1 MKEESKKREFEKQ
14 KDQVDSWNNMYSTKK
29 TTVAERTEKSKE
41 SLDAVEESVKVI
53 SIIKSW
59 RQYLNRIV

>member
-41 SLDAVEESVKVI
+41 SLDAVEEFVKVI